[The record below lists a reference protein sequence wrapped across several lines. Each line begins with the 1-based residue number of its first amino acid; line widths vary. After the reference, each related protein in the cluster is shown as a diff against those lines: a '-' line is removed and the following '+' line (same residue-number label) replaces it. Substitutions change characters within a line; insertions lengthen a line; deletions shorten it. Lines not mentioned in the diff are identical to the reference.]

1 MKMRQIVILLLC
13 MLLGLSAVAQTKT
26 KADELYGKEKYE
38 EAAAIYE
45 KILKRDGVSP
55 ELYYNLGNC
64 YYKMDEIP
72 LSVLN
77 YERALLLSPGDDD
90 IRANLV
96 LARSKTVDKVVPP
109 SEMFFVTWWKAMV
122 NSMSIGAWSVIA
134 VLSFVLMLVGILV
147 YFFVSNITMRKVG
160 VYGSLVMLVLMLVS
174 NIAAYAQNDL
184 LQNRNTAIVIAPAV
198 SVKSSPSDKSTD
210 LFVIH
215 EGSKVE
221 ILDNTMSEWSEVKF
235 EEGKLGWVP
244 KEAIEVI

>member
-1 MKMRQIVILLLC
+1 
-13 MLLGLSAVAQTKT
+13 
-26 KADELYGKEKYE
+26 
-38 EAAAIYE
+38 
-45 KILKRDGVSP
+45 
-55 ELYYNLGNC
+55 
-64 YYKMDEIP
+64 
-72 LSVLN
+72 
-77 YERALLLSPGDDD
+77 
-90 IRANLV
+90 
-96 LARSKTVDKVVPP
+96 
-109 SEMFFVTWWKAMV
+109 MV

-147 YFFVSNITMRKVG
+147 YFFVSNIAMRKVG